1 MVRPSIAVTFRPIA
15 LRAELG
21 IAPDLRM
28 TLERYEVDAATG
40 FLPPI
45 PPLRQL
51 GETYAAWE
59 AIVPELPALIRSRR
73 LRPTLERLPLLDA
86 AGLTTRREQE
96 RGFLLLTHYVNAW
109 VWGGSEPHLRVPAA
123 IAVPLWR
130 LSELLGRPPIAHY
143 ATMSLHNWQLID
155 PAGPIA
161 TDNART
167 QVQFLGGVDEDWFF
181 IASMGVELAGA
192 PLLPVVGEADAASR
206 DGSDTELAELLTRFA
221 GGMDA
226 VLAALLRVREWCD
239 PDTYYRRVRPYV
251 TGWPAPGVV
260 YEGVSEEPK
269 RYIGGSAAQ
278 SSLLQVFDAML
289 GLAHP
294 DSPAGGYLRTVRG
307 YMPPAHRAFVE
318 DIERTSRVRARADAG
333 STSLRDA
340 YNAALAC
347 MERFRKEHMQLAHDY
362 IVRPSGAGSDQ
373 KGTGGTALH
382 TFLRGAQDTTTAAK
396 L

>member
-1 MVRPSIAVTFRPIA
+1 
-15 LRAELG
+15 
-21 IAPDLRM
+21 M

-40 FLPPI
+40 FLPPT

-51 GETYAAWE
+51 GAMYEAWD
-59 AIVPELPALIRSRR
+59 AIVPDLPALIRSRR
-73 LRPTLERLPLLDA
+73 LRAALERMPLLDA
-86 AGLTTRREQE
+86 DGLSTRREKE

-109 VWGGSEPHLRVPAA
+109 VWGGSEPNLRVPAA
-123 IAVPLWR
+123 IAVPLCR
-130 LSELLGRPPIAHY
+130 LSERLGRPPIAHY

-161 TDNART
+161 SDNART

-192 PLLPVVGEADAASR
+192 PLLPVVAAADAASR
-206 DGSDTELAELLTRFA
+206 DASDAELAELLGRFA
-221 GGMDA
+221 DGMDA
-226 VLAALLRVREWCD
+226 VQAALLRVREWCD

-260 YEGVSEEPK
+260 YEGVSEEPR

-294 DSPAGGYLRTVRG
+294 DSPAGAYLRTVRG

-333 STSLRDA
+333 TAPLRDA

-347 MERFRKEHMQLAHDY
+347 MERFRTEHMQLAHDY
-362 IVRPSGAGSDQ
+362 IVRPSGSGSEQ